1 MNFRPFGGI
10 RIFRPRTESEIAF
23 RIEAEQNLRSKY
35 AVGTYTNKDT
45 INEILRHQFGF
56 YSNIVAETIP
66 SIASLHFVDFLLFQ
80 YGESSKVE
88 FTVYRGGK
96 LNARDRAEWA
106 AIGPVFRRAVNY
118 LIELAVQLAPE
129 EQPAASEASLLSLS
143 DRVWIC
149 AEELIE
155 LYILSDQ
162 TFLIFPDDTTLA
174 IYPEGG

>member
-10 RIFRPRTESEIAF
+10 RICRPQTESEIAL

-35 AVGTYTNKDT
+35 AVGAYTNKDT

-56 YSNIVAETIP
+56 YSDILAETIP
-66 SIASLHFVDFLLFQ
+66 SIASLHFVEFLLFQ

-88 FTVYRGGK
+88 LTLYRGGK
-96 LNARDRAEWA
+96 LNARDRADWV
-106 AIGPVFRRAVNY
+106 AIGPTFRRAVEY

-129 EQPAASEASLLSLS
+129 EQPAASEDYLLSVL

-149 AEELIE
+149 AE
-155 LYILSDQ
+155 D
-162 TFLIFPDDTTLA
+162 
-174 IYPEGG
+174 